1 MRNSLLEK
9 NWIKKELD
17 SRSIL
22 NISQKYSLSDIAA
35 KLLSTR
41 TNKITDIK
49 NFLEPTLVS
58 FMPNPLIFN
67 DMEKAGNR
75 ILKAIKNKEKIAIIG
90 DYDVDGL
97 TSTVLL
103 KKYLK
108 NFNIDVFTYIPD
120 RITEGYGPNKKAI
133 DIIKSKKNTL
143 LFMLDCGTNSHEI
156 ISYVNKNKI
165 DLIII
170 DHHKSNEKHS
180 DEIIIINPNTIFD
193 DSGYSFLCTA
203 GLVFI
208 FLSYLEKIVKKT
220 NISEET
226 PDNLT
231 ILLDLVA
238 LATVCDVVPLI
249 DINRAFVYQGLKI
262 LSKRSNLG
270 LKILSDESQLN
281 KKPDEED
288 LGFFF
293 GPRINAGGRVGS
305 SDIGEKLLSSNNE
318 DNAEILAKQLNTLN
332 YQRKLI
338 EENVYEESVKKILQD
353 KKLKYKSLFIFNENW
368 HEGVL
373 GIVASRL
380 KEKFNKPTI
389 VLTKNKQ
396 IYKGSCRSIPGVDL
410 GLFVLKSKEKKI
422 IINGGGHQ
430 MAAGLSIKKENLK
443 LLSDVFEKFVN
454 NNKDIKE
461 HNKDLFFDETISLNA
476 INDNLIETIDSI
488 GPYGLGNPKPRF
500 LFNNVKIIKPVLVGE
515 TKKHLSF
522 FISDGIKT
530 IKAIIFYG
538 LDNALGN
545 SILSNYKKEFFSFI
559 GFVKKSVW
567 KNKVYFETIIED
579 GILSNYRI

>member
-1 MRNSLLEK
+1 M
-9 NWIKKELD
+9 D
-17 SRSIL
+17 
-22 NISQKYSLSDIAA
+22 
-35 KLLSTR
+35 
-41 TNKITDIK
+41 
-49 NFLEPTLVS
+49 FL
-58 FMPNPLIFN
+58 
-67 DMEKAGNR
+67 
-75 ILKAIKNKEKIAIIG
+75 
-90 DYDVDGL
+90 
-97 TSTVLL
+97 
-103 KKYLK
+103 
-108 NFNIDVFTYIPD
+108 
-120 RITEGYGPNKKAI
+120 
-133 DIIKSKKNTL
+133 
-143 LFMLDCGTNSHEI
+143 
-156 ISYVNKNKI
+156 VN
-165 DLIII
+165 
-170 DHHKSNEKHS
+170 
-180 DEIIIINPNTIFD
+180 
-193 DSGYSFLCTA
+193 
-203 GLVFI
+203 
-208 FLSYLEKIVKKT
+208 
-220 NISEET
+220 
-226 PDNLT
+226 
-231 ILLDLVA
+231 
-238 LATVCDVVPLI
+238 
-249 DINRAFVYQGLKI
+249 
-262 LSKRSNLG
+262 
-270 LKILSDESQLN
+270 
-281 KKPDEED
+281 
-288 LGFFF
+288 
-293 GPRINAGGRVGS
+293 
-305 SDIGEKLLSSNNE
+305 
-318 DNAEILAKQLNTLN
+318 
-332 YQRKLI
+332 
-338 EENVYEESVKKILQD
+338 
-353 KKLKYKSLFIFNENW
+353 SLFIFNENW

-443 LLSDVFEKFVN
+443 LLSDFFEKFVN

-488 GPYGLGNPKPRF
+488 APYGLGNPKPRF